1 MGLRGIPV
9 TPQDPDKSGLL
20 TPPINERIAERMAIT
35 QRDRQ
40 QWNRP
45 APPKKSLGQHFLVD
59 RRVLGRIVQAA
70 ELSRSDVVVEV
81 GAGRGFLTGA
91 LAERAGR
98 VVAVEIDEALAG
110 RLAESLTLRPNVK
123 VVAADAREVDI
134 DSLVESDASYK
145 VVANLPYYAASP
157 IIRRFLEAV
166 HKPALM
172 VVMVQREVAEQMVAR
187 PGKMRLLSVAT
198 QLYGAPRI
206 MASVPPRA
214 FRPAPRVS
222 SSVVRIDV
230 YDGPALH
237 LDSEENFFR
246 LVRAGFSAPRK
257 QIRNSLMHGLEESP
271 EATQTLLARAAID
284 HTRRP
289 QTLSLAEWGAL
300 YEAFRNM
307 APATY

>member
-1 MGLRGIPV
+1 
-9 TPQDPDKSGLL
+9 
-20 TPPINERIAERMAIT
+20 MAIA
-35 QRDRQ
+35 QRDRHQ
-40 QWNRP
+40 PDRP

-98 VVAVEIDEALAG
+98 VVAIEIDDALAG
-110 RLAESLTLRPNVK
+110 RLVESFSLRPNVK
-123 VVAADAREVDI
+123 VVAADAREADI
-134 DSLVESDASYK
+134 DSLVEPGVTYK

-157 IIRRFLEAV
+157 IIRRFLEAD

-172 VVMVQREVAEQMVAR
+172 VVMVQLEVAEQMVAR

-214 FRPAPRVS
+214 FRPAPKVS

-237 LDSEENFFR
+237 LDLEENFFR

-271 EATQTLLARAAID
+271 EATQTLLTRAGID

-300 YEAFRNM
+300 YEAFRDM
-307 APATY
+307 SPLAM